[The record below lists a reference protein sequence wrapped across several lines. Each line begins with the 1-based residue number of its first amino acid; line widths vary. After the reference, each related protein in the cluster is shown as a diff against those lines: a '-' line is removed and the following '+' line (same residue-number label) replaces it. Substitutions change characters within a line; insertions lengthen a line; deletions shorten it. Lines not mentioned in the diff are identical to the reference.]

1 MDDTAEILCERATEV
16 AAFLKVVANEQRLLL
31 LCRLREGEASV
42 GELVGLCGLSQS
54 SVSQHLGRMREA
66 GFVQTRRENTTIF
79 YRLADARVQALMTFL
94 CSQFGKEDGPLA
106 ADRASSPDLGPA
118 S

>member
-1 MDDTAEILCERATEV
+1 MMMDDAVAMLCERATEV

-66 GFVQTRRENTTIF
+66 GLVQTRRENTTIY
-79 YRLADARVQALMTFL
+79 YRIADAKVQALMTFL
-94 CSQFGKEDGPLA
+94 CDQFSQNGSAPPT
-106 ADRASSPDLGPA
+106 DRAH
-118 S
+118 